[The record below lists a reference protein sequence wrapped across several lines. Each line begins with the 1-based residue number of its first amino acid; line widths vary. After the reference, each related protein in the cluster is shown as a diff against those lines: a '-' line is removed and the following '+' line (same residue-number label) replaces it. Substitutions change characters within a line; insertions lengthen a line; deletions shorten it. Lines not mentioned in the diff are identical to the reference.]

1 MLLKNIIELNISL
14 NSSYSKQSDIYLNKS
29 RKYIKIIIRYLRQY
43 NYENDDDR
51 IKSVT
56 NKLQSIDI
64 SLSLTKKV
72 CFQSGS
78 KEAINMLNPLIEE
91 LKELQEM
98 VDFVKDENILY
109 ESSYKEKYKK
119 NK

>member
-1 MLLKNIIELNISL
+1 
-14 NSSYSKQSDIYLNKS
+14 
-29 RKYIKIIIRYLRQY
+29 
-43 NYENDDDR
+43 
-51 IKSVT
+51 
-56 NKLQSIDI
+56 
-64 SLSLTKKV
+64 
-72 CFQSGS
+72 
-78 KEAINMLNPLIEE
+78 MLNPLIEE